1 MALGSNKGF
10 WLICFL
16 LVILGAFAF
25 WMITSA
31 KPLRLVVLY
40 DEIGELKKGDPVVWK
55 TFTVG
60 KVESIEP
67 LVDNQIGVAIS
78 IKEDYAD
85 RVTQGTTFTLQS
97 AQLLGL
103 IGQNAI
109 EIELPPAP
117 GRPYEQGEKIQGVRI
132 PETSLVEEG
141 KRWTLDQWRRLKD
154 QVSVILEESRSSPYR
169 AELEEALSRA
179 KTLAEQG
186 VQQVKEGAEKFRKE
200 HEKDFEDALR
210 NLERIRDEMA
220 RKGDKAASKALTEQI
235 EKLRA
240 YLKQSP

>member
-10 WLICFL
+10 WLLCLL
-16 LVILGAFAF
+16 LVILGVFAI

-40 DEIGELKKGDPVVWK
+40 DEIGQLKKGDPVVWK

-60 KVESIEP
+60 KVESVEP
-67 LVDNQIGVAIS
+67 LVDNQIGVTIS

-85 RVTQGTTFTLQS
+85 RITQGTTFTLQS
-97 AQLLGL
+97 EQLLGL

-109 EIELPPAP
+109 EIELPPTP
-117 GRPYEQGEKIQGVRI
+117 GRPYEQREKVQGVRI

-169 AELEEALSRA
+169 AELEEALART

-186 VQQVKEGAEKFRKE
+186 IQQVKEGAEKFRKE
-200 HEKDFEDALR
+200 HERDFEDALK

-220 RKGDKAASKALTEQI
+220 RKGDQAASKALTEQI

-240 YLKQSP
+240 YLKH

>member
-1 MALGSNKGF
+1 MALGGNRGF
-10 WLICFL
+10 WLICLL
-16 LVILGAFAF
+16 LVILGVFVF

-55 TFTVG
+55 KFTVG
-60 KVESIEP
+60 KVESVEP
-67 LVDNQIGVAIS
+67 LVENQIGVTIS

-85 RVTQGTTFTLQS
+85 RITQGTTFTLQS
-97 AQLLGL
+97 EQLLGL

-109 EIELPPAP
+109 EIELPRTQ
-117 GRPYEQGEKIQGVRI
+117 GRPYDQGEKVQGVRV

-169 AELEEALSRA
+169 AELEEALARA
-179 KTLAEQG
+179 KALAEQG
-186 VQQVKEGAEKFRKE
+186 VQQVREGAEKFRKE

-220 RKGDKAASKALTEQI
+220 RKGDQAASKALTEQI
-235 EKLRA
+235 ERLRM
-240 YLKQSP
+240 YLKH